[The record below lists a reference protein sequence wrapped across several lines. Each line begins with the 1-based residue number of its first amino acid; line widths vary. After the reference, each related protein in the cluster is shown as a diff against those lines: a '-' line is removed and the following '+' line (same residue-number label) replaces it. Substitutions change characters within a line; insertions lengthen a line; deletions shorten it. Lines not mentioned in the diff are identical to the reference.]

1 MEIGTIIYFLIGM
14 MCSYHWFEEDYGKEY
29 RELKKKGEVEDG
41 IVVILLLSMAI
52 FWLPI
57 FLYKIFKAL

>member
-14 MCSYHWFEEDYGKEY
+14 VCSYHWFEEDYGKEY
-29 RELKKKGEVEDG
+29 RELKKNKEVEDG
-41 IVVILLLSMAI
+41 MAVMVLLFMTI

-57 FLYKIFKAL
+57 FLYKIYKAL